1 MPNTASV
8 RARVGVD
15 FLLRELDPGSDQDV
29 LQDVRLPKFCDF
41 VCYSLMRMDL
51 WPMTERIERVLRK
64 EGPGLRPDEDL
75 LHRIVDNLIEV
86 HSMPSDFVSVI
97 QPTAAKNSEGSGAEE
112 TGKRPVPVLPVRDT
126 VLFPHA
132 VLPLTVGRE
141 SSIQLIQS
149 LGEEKTILV
158 VAQRDAR
165 QDSPQSADL
174 FATGTRATVHKV
186 VKMPNQSLFVFTE
199 GNERVHLGEFAQ
211 LTPFMTAEYEA
222 IPDVEPQQTPE
233 AEALQ
238 RNVVSQFQQIVT
250 SSPTLSDDLQTIA
263 INIDEPGRLADFI
276 ASSLPFLTTT
286 DKQELLETPDVSAR
300 LERINK
306 HLAKELEVQ
315 QLRNKIQT
323 EVQDSVQSSQRDY
336 YLREQLKAIQ
346 KELGDV
352 DDTQKDIAELKEKI
366 ETAGMPD
373 DVKKDALK
381 ELGRLSRMNPAAAD
395 YSLTRN
401 YVEWLAVLPW
411 GKTSSGEVD
420 ILKAK
425 GILDEDHYGL
435 KKVKDRSLDYL
446 SVRRL
451 KPDMKGPI
459 LCFVGPPGV
468 GKTSLGRSIAKALDR
483 KFSRISLGG
492 MHDEAEIRGHR
503 RTYIGAL
510 PGQIIQHLKR
520 VEVKDPVFMLDEIDK
535 LGRDFRGD
543 PASALLETLDPE
555 QNNTFRDNYLDQP
568 FDLSK
573 VLFICTANQLDTIP
587 GPLLDRMEII
597 ELTGY
602 TEEEKVN
609 IAIKYLIP
617 RQIKENGITE
627 EQIEFPKESV
637 HLIARHYTREAGVR
651 KLEQQ
656 IGTVCRKVAR
666 KIAEGTTEKVV
677 ITPEIVH
684 EFLGGI
690 KVRVDT
696 EIAERTKRAGVAVGL
711 AWTPAGGDVLFIEA
725 NRMKG
730 KGGFTITGQIG
741 DVMKESMQA
750 ALTWVRSNAASLGL
764 DEDFTKDTDLHIH
777 VPAGA
782 IPKDGP
788 SAGVTMATA
797 LVSLLTDTPVHPLT
811 AMTGEITLS
820 GNVLPVGGIKEKFLA
835 AKRAGVRDVIL
846 PTDCKQQ
853 VDEDLT
859 PDQTEGV
866 TIHYATRIE
875 DVLAVALPKTQREKA
890 QDEVVREEVL
900 HATV

>member
-1 MPNTASV
+1 MPN
-8 RARVGVD
+8 
-15 FLLRELDPGSDQDV
+15 
-29 LQDVRLPKFCDF
+29 
-41 VCYSLMRMDL
+41 
-51 WPMTERIERVLRK
+51 
-64 EGPGLRPDEDL
+64 
-75 LHRIVDNLIEV
+75 
-86 HSMPSDFVSVI
+86 DFVSVI
-97 QPTAAKNSEGSGAEE
+97 SPRGTEKTIDGNSAG
-112 TGKRPVPVLPVRDT
+112 GKTPLPVLPVRDT

-149 LGEEKTILV
+149 LGEGKTILV

-165 QDSPQSADL
+165 QDTPEGGDL
-174 FATGTRATVHKV
+174 YTIGTRATVHKV

-199 GNERVHLGEFAQ
+199 GNERVRLGEFTQ

-222 IPDVEPQQTPE
+222 VIESEMTGSPE
-233 AEALQ
+233 IEALQ

-286 DKQELLETPDVSAR
+286 DKQELLEMPGVQAR
-300 LERINK
+300 MERINK

-323 EVQDSVQSSQRDY
+323 EVQDSVQQSQRDY

-346 KELGDV
+346 KELGDL
-352 DDTQKDIAELKEKI
+352 DDSQKDIAELKEKI
-366 ETAGMPD
+366 EAAGMPEET
-373 DVKKDALK
+373 KKDALK
-381 ELGRLSRMNPAAAD
+381 ELGRLSRMSPMAAD

-401 YVEWLAVLPW
+401 YIEWLAVLPW
-411 GKTSSGEVD
+411 AKSSAGEID

-425 GILDEDHYGL
+425 EYLDEDHYGL
-435 KKVKDRSLDYL
+435 QKVKDRILDYL

-468 GKTSLGRSIAKALDR
+468 GKTSLGRSIARALGR

-510 PGQIIQHLKR
+510 PGQIIQNLKR
-520 VEVKDPVFMLDEIDK
+520 VETNDPVFMLDEIDK

-573 VLFICTANQLDTIP
+573 VLFICTANQLDP
-587 GPLLDRMEII
+587 VPAPLLDRMEII

-602 TEEEKVN
+602 TEEEKVQ
-609 IAIKYLIP
+609 IAFKYLIP
-617 RQIKENGITE
+617 RQTKENGIDPE
-627 EQIEFPKESV
+627 LLHFPEESV
-637 HLIARHYTREAGVR
+637 ALIARHYTREAGVR

-656 IGTVCRKVAR
+656 IGTVCRKLAR
-666 KIAEGTTEKVV
+666 KIAEGRTEKLIV
-677 ITPEIVH
+677 TPQIVK

-696 EIAERTKRAGVAVGL
+696 EIAERTKRAGVVVGL
-711 AWTPAGGDVLFIEA
+711 AWTPAGGDILFIEA
-725 NRMKG
+725 NKMKG
-730 KGGFTITGQIG
+730 KGGFNITGQIG

-764 DEDFTKDTDLHIH
+764 DEDFTKDVDIHIH

-797 LVSLLTDTPVHPLT
+797 LVSLLTDVRVRPLT

-846 PTDCKQQ
+846 PVDCRQQ
-853 VDEDLT
+853 VEEDLT
-859 PDQTEGV
+859 PEQTEGV
-866 TIHYATRIE
+866 TIHYASVIE
-875 DVLAVALPKTQREKA
+875 DVLAVALPKNAHEA
-890 QDEVVREEVL
+890 VIDEVVREEVL
-900 HATV
+900 QAAGM

>member
-1 MPNTASV
+1 MPN
-8 RARVGVD
+8 
-15 FLLRELDPGSDQDV
+15 
-29 LQDVRLPKFCDF
+29 
-41 VCYSLMRMDL
+41 
-51 WPMTERIERVLRK
+51 
-64 EGPGLRPDEDL
+64 
-75 LHRIVDNLIEV
+75 
-86 HSMPSDFVSVI
+86 DFVSVI
-97 QPTAAKNSEGSGAEE
+97 SPKGSDNSEPSTAAG
-112 TGKRPVPVLPVRDT
+112 GKSPLPVLPVRDT

-149 LGEEKTILV
+149 LGEGKTILV

-165 QDSPQSADL
+165 QDTPEGADL
-174 FATGTRATVHKV
+174 YAIGTKATVHKV

-199 GNERVHLGEFAQ
+199 GNERVRVGEFTQ
-211 LTPFMTAEYEA
+211 LSPFMTAEYE
-222 IPDVEPQQTPE
+222 PVPE
-233 AEALQ
+233 TDMATSPEIEALQ

-286 DKQELLETPDVSAR
+286 DKQELLETPGVQAR
-300 LERINK
+300 MERINK

-323 EVQDSVQSSQRDY
+323 EVQDSVQQSQRDY

-346 KELGDV
+346 KELGDL
-352 DDTQKDIAELKEKI
+352 DDSQKDIADLKEKI
-366 ETAGMPD
+366 ESAGMPD
-373 DVKKDALK
+373 ETKKDALK
-381 ELGRLSRMNPAAAD
+381 ELSRLSRMSPMAAD

-401 YVEWLAVLPW
+401 YIEWLAVLPW
-411 GKTSSGEVD
+411 AKSSAGEID
-420 ILKAK
+420 IPKAK
-425 GILDEDHYGL
+425 EYLDEDHYGL
-435 KKVKDRSLDYL
+435 NKVKDRILDYL

-468 GKTSLGRSIAKALDR
+468 GKTSLGRSIARALGR

-510 PGQIIQHLKR
+510 PGQIIQNLKR
-520 VEVKDPVFMLDEIDK
+520 VETNDPVFMLDEIDK

-573 VLFICTANQLDTIP
+573 VLFICTANQLDPIP
-587 GPLLDRMEII
+587 APLLDRMEII

-602 TEEEKVN
+602 TEEEKVQ
-609 IAIKYLIP
+609 IAFKYLIP
-617 RQIKENGITE
+617 RQTKENGIDPE
-627 EQIEFPKESV
+627 LIEFPHDSV
-637 HLIARHYTREAGVR
+637 ALIARHYTREAGVR

-656 IGTVCRKVAR
+656 IGTVCRKLAR
-666 KIAEGTTEKVV
+666 KIAEGRTEKLV
-677 ITPEIVH
+677 ITKEIVH

-696 EIAERTKRAGVAVGL
+696 EIAERTKRSGVVVGL
-711 AWTPAGGDVLFIEA
+711 AWTPAGGDILFIEA
-725 NRMKG
+725 NKMKG
-730 KGGFTITGQIG
+730 KGGFNITGQIG

-750 ALTWVRSNAASLGL
+750 ALTWVRSNADSLGL
-764 DEDFTKDTDLHIH
+764 DEDFTKDVDIHIH

-797 LVSLLTDTPVHPLT
+797 LVSLLTDKRVRPLT

-846 PTDCKQQ
+846 PVDCRQQ
-853 VDEDLT
+853 VEEDLT
-859 PDQTEGV
+859 PDQIEGV
-866 TIHYATRIE
+866 NIHYASVIE
-875 DVLAVALPKTQREKA
+875 DVLAVALPKNATEA
-890 QDEVVREEVL
+890 VIDEVVREEVL
-900 HATV
+900 QSAGV

>member
-1 MPNTASV
+1 MAN
-8 RARVGVD
+8 
-15 FLLRELDPGSDQDV
+15 E
-29 LQDVRLPKFCDF
+29 
-41 VCYSLMRMDL
+41 
-51 WPMTERIERVLRK
+51 
-64 EGPGLRPDEDL
+64 
-75 LHRIVDNLIEV
+75 
-86 HSMPSDFVSVI
+86 FVSVI
-97 QPTAAKNSEGSGAEE
+97 KPTSKSAGTEGK
-112 TGKRPVPVLPVRDT
+112 GKAYPVLPVRDT

-165 QDSPQSADL
+165 QDSPEGGDL
-174 FATGTRATVHKV
+174 HQVGTRATVHKV

-199 GNERVHLGEFAQ
+199 GMERVRLGEFDQ
-211 LTPFMTAEYEA
+211 TQPFLTANYTALDEV
-222 IPDVEPQQTPE
+222 IPEHSPE

-238 RNVVSQFQQIVT
+238 RNVLAQFQEIVT
-250 SSPTLSDDLQTIA
+250 SSSTLSDDLQTIA
-263 INIDEPGRLADFI
+263 LNIEEPSRLADFI
-276 ASSLPFLTTT
+276 AASLPFLTTAE
-286 DKQELLETPDVSAR
+286 KQELLETSNVKTR
-300 LERINK
+300 LEMINSY
-306 HLAKELEVQ
+306 LAKELGVQ
-315 QLRNKIQT
+315 QLRNKIQS
-323 EVQDSVQSSQRDY
+323 EVQDSVQQSQRDF
-336 YLREQLKAIQ
+336 YLREQMKAIQ
-346 KELGDV
+346 KELGDL
-352 DDTQKDIAELKEKI
+352 DETQKDVADLKEKI
-366 ETAGMPD
+366 EAAGMPEET
-373 DVKKDALK
+373 KKDALK
-381 ELGRLSRMNPAAAD
+381 ELARLARMNPAAAD

-411 GKTSSGEVD
+411 SKSSSSEVD
-420 ILKAK
+420 IKKAK
-425 GILDEDHYGL
+425 EFLDEDHYGL
-435 KKVKDRSLDYL
+435 KKVKDRILDYL

-468 GKTSLGRSIAKALDR
+468 GKTSLGRSIARALGR

-520 VEVKDPVFMLDEIDK
+520 VEVNDPVFMLDEIDK

-587 GPLLDRMEII
+587 APLLDRMEII

-609 IAIKYLIP
+609 IAERYLIP
-617 RQIKENGITE
+617 RQIKENGIE
-627 EQIEFPKESV
+627 PKEGQEAIIEFPTASV
-637 HLIARHYTREAGVR
+637 GLIARHYTREAGVR
-651 KLEQQ
+651 RLEQL
-656 IGTVCRKVAR
+656 IGTVCRKTAR
-666 KIAEGTTEKVV
+666 QVAEGRTEKLVV
-677 ITPEIVH
+677 TPEVIH

-696 EIAERTKRAGVAVGL
+696 EIAERTKRPGVAVGL

-725 NRMKG
+725 NKMKG
-730 KGGFTITGQIG
+730 KGGFTMTGQIG

-750 ALTWVRSNAASLGL
+750 ALTWVRSNALSLGL
-764 DEDFTKDTDLHIH
+764 DDDVLKDIDLHIH

-797 LVSLLTDTPVHPLT
+797 LVSLLLDRPIHPLL

-846 PTDCKQQ
+846 PIDVKTN
-853 VDEDLT
+853 VEEDLSA
-859 PDQTEGV
+859 DQIEGV
-866 TIHYATRIE
+866 TIHYASRIE
-875 DVLAVALPKTQREKA
+875 DVLDIALPKTIGEAA
-890 QDEVVREEVL
+890 QDDEVREEVL
-900 HATV
+900 AAVE